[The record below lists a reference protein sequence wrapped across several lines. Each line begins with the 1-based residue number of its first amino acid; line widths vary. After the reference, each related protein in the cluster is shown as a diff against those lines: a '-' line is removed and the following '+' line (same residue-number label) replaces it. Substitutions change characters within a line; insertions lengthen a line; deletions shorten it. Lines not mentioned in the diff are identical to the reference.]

1 MFRDHYGVRC
11 FVQGV
16 PCQVQ
21 ISVPIQRRSLHAC
34 GERSG
39 PRGGRVNGWSC
50 TNNSNCQSRQYPGEG
65 GVFRCPMHLNHAPI
79 AQQSEEKSDSGKKKD
94 SGEKNDSGKKESL
107 PKNLEEL
114 IQNIFTPTGGVISL
128 AKASESLQKWQ
139 VAGFEPAMT
148 LATGSH
154 ELLLI
159 KTIVEGAD
167 GSLTE
172 WAKKSFDGQP
182 DPTMG
187 LNPFQTAK
195 FAMIVKSLK

>member
-1 MFRDHYGVRC
+1 MFRDHYGVPC
-11 FVQGV
+11 FV

-21 ISVPIQRRSLHAC
+21 ISVAKQRSSLHTC
-34 GERSG
+34 GDRSG
-39 PRGGRVNGWSC
+39 RRGRVNGWGC
-50 TNNSNCQSRQYPGEG
+50 TNNSHCQSRQYPGEG
-65 GVFRCPMHLNHAPI
+65 GVFRCPLHLDHPPI

-94 SGEKNDSGKKESL
+94 ESQADSEKKEFL

-114 IQNIFTPTGGVISL
+114 IKNTFTPTGGDISL
-128 AKASESLQKWQ
+128 AKASESLQKWKA
-139 VAGFEPAMT
+139 VGFEPAMT
-148 LATGSH
+148 LATGSS

-159 KTIVEGAD
+159 KTIVEGAG

-172 WAKKSFDGQP
+172 WAKKFFDGQP